1 MNDVF
6 EGKDVK
12 VLTLFFDEVKLL
24 ATAQGIPQGNAVFT
38 VSPGIIKD
46 NYVSKDYEKGELI
59 LCPSCT
65 RTVGQVL
72 NLMGV
77 KRADNMAL
85 LAAA

>member
-1 MNDVF
+1 MTKYTD
-6 EGKDVK
+6 
-12 VLTLFFDEVKLL
+12 L
-24 ATAQGIPQGNAVFT
+24 AGNTITICDHCREDIPQGNAVLT

-46 NYVSKDYEKGELI
+46 NYVSKDYEKGELV